1 MSDRYAGKPFLQ
13 LLDSYVLDAIGAL
26 DARQRATLTG
36 MEPRLAQVYG
46 TGGRWQDIVAAQ
58 MKFPVSMPTR
68 IVEIWRAGSEK
79 MREAGQAPDPLAF
92 ARQFVDANF
101 DHG

>member
-26 DARQRATLTG
+26 DDQQRAALTA
-36 MEPRLAQVYG
+36 MEPRLAQLYE
-46 TGGRWQDIVAAQ
+46 TGGRWQDIVSAQ
-58 MKFPVSMPTR
+58 MKFPVSMPAR

-79 MREAGQAPDPLAF
+79 MREAGQEPTPVVF
-92 ARQFVDANF
+92 ARQFVDVNF
-101 DHG
+101 ASQ